1 MLIFSRYTYWAGAM
15 LALAVLLAVVGR
27 AGLLDPVQDV
37 FLRATGPVEEGLSDA
52 ASPVAS
58 FFGDVRDVD
67 RLQEENRRLLSE
79 NETLRNENAALR
91 GDSRRLEELEEALGV
106 VTADPSAERL
116 AAGVLSRIQGP
127 LTRELR
133 IDRGT
138 SHGVAAGNP
147 VLSVGG
153 TLIGTVTKALSG
165 SSFVRLLTDSRSSV
179 AAQVLGAPADGI
191 VRGDGGALSFDLA
204 EGDVS
209 VGDAIVTS
217 GLGGAYPPD
226 IPIGEVS
233 AILGDSQDAFPTV
246 RLQTTVRIS
255 TTRTVLVMISFVPAR
270 FQVED

>member
-15 LALAVLLAVVGR
+15 VALAVLLAVVGR

-37 FLRATGPVEEGLSDA
+37 FLRATGPMEEGVS
-52 ASPVAS
+52 SVFRPVAT
-58 FFGDVRDVD
+58 FFGDIGDLD

-138 SHGVAAGNP
+138 DHGVREGNP
-147 VLSVGG
+147 VLSVQG
-153 TLIGTVTKALSG
+153 TLIGTVTEALPG

-179 AAQVLGAPADGI
+179 AAQVLGSPADGI
-191 VRGDGGALSFDLA
+191 ARGDGGSLGFEFA
-204 EGDVS
+204 EGS
-209 VGDAIVTS
+209 VNIGDTVVTS

-226 IPIGEVS
+226 IPIGEVT
-233 AILGDSQDAFPTV
+233 AILGDPQDPFPTV

-255 TTRTVLVMISFVPAR
+255 TTRTVLVMISFTPAR
-270 FQVED
+270 FEVDE